1 MNTEHIPEEITN
13 NINFDWSN
21 EERIKEIND
30 TFCQIHEIDNSKRLK
45 SSKDYKTLI
54 DEING
59 RYDAEMLVKKNKI
72 RSKAA
77 EDRLKIAQD
86 ELQHFKDMI
95 SNSK

>member
-1 MNTEHIPEEITN
+1 MNTEHIPEEITK

-30 TFCQIHEIDNSKRLK
+30 TFCQIHELDNSKRLK

-59 RYDAEMLVKKNKI
+59 RYDVEMLVKNNKI
-72 RSKAA
+72 RRKEAEEKLKA
-77 EDRLKIAQD
+77 AQD
-86 ELQHFKDMI
+86 ELQHFKDII
-95 SNSK
+95 SNGK